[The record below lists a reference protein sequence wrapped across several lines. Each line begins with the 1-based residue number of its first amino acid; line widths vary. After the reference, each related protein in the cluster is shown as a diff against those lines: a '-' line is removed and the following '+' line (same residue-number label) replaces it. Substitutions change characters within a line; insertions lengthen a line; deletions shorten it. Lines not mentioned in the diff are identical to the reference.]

1 MEDRRHGTAR
11 ASKPFRKER
20 SYKEQGANP
29 YGKGN
34 QQSRNSGNRIG
45 ESRFANKSNRFQA
58 NSDNRFQTKKR
69 FTPKKKTKK
78 PWKRENSQP
87 IVSDLQVTDGKHRG
101 SYLES
106 SESPKARVTDRRLR
120 EALFRILFR
129 QVRAGR
135 VLDLCAGS
143 GTIGIEAISRGSIV
157 STFVERSARFASLIR
172 KNLEKLGIK
181 TGHGE
186 VFEME
191 AVPFLKKAFKRG
203 RVWDLVYYGAPFDAN
218 YENVL
223 NFLKKGVAIKERGIL
238 VIEHHAEMFFPE
250 ELGVLR
256 RWKVVTEGEV
266 SLSFY
271 DRKA

>member
-11 ASKPFRKER
+11 ATEPFKKER
-20 SYKEQGANP
+20 SYNEQGVKP

-34 QQSRNSGNRIG
+34 YRARNSRNRSS
-45 ESRFANKSNRFQA
+45 ESRFANKNERFRTGSGNKFRNA
-58 NSDNRFQTKKR
+58 KR
-69 FTPKKKTKK
+69 FNPKAKGKKK
-78 PWKRENSQP
+78 WKRQNSPP
-87 IVSDLQVTDGKHRG
+87 IVSDLQVADGKHRG
-101 SYLES
+101 KYLIS

-135 VLDLCAGS
+135 VLDLCAGI
-143 GTIGIEAISRGSIV
+143 GTIGIEAISRGALL
-157 STFVERSARFASLIR
+157 STFVERSARFAKLIG
-172 KNLEKLGIK
+172 KNLEKLDIK

-186 VFEME
+186 IFEIE
-191 AVPFLKKAFKRG
+191 AAPFLKKMAKRS
-203 RVWDLVYYGAPFDAN
+203 RFWDLVYYGPPFDAD
-218 YENVL
+218 YESVL
-223 NFLKKGVAIKERGIL
+223 KYFEKGVAIRPKGIL

-250 ELGVLR
+250 QLGVLH

-271 DRKA
+271 SRKR